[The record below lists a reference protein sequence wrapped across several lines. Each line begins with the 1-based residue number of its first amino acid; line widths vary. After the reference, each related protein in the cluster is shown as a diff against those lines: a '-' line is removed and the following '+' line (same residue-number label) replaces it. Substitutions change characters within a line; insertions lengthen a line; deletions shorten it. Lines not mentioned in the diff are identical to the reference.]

1 MFTLDLP
8 SSHQNLKAEKMKHM
22 YRHLYMR
29 PTKKGK
35 PQITAAAAGF
45 GGGGGE
51 VGYHKFM

>member
-22 YRHLYMR
+22 YRHLYTC
-29 PTKKGK
+29 PIKKGK
-35 PQITAAAAGF
+35 PQITAAAAG
-45 GGGGGE
+45 GVE